1 MASSN
6 KKTVMET
13 EVSPVVSTNSD
24 LSSPEEDKLILT
36 PLSLEFDPLSWKL
49 EEQNKSNNS
58 NSCSPEHCSAAVLTD
73 KMTDSVQSFDLL
85 TMDDECDTNQISE
98 DKCGPL
104 LDLTEEPEP
113 TLNTNSEPISWPND
127 PNVHLKHESGADYSE
142 NDITMSSSSVSYNQ
156 NEYEIRSTNECQI
169 ASVSS
174 TNTLSDDSTHNVIVT
189 DLMSEP
195 IDETDQT
202 NETENI
208 SLLDIESAKLI
219 ATKIVSECVSKAL
232 HENAL
237 IPKDDLLNCSS
248 STSSLS
254 ERVSS
259 DSDVSLIHLIIIVE

>member
-1 MASSN
+1 MASKT
-6 KKTVMET
+6 KKAMET

-24 LSSPEEDKLILT
+24 LSSPEEDKFTLT

-49 EEQNKSNNS
+49 EEKNKSNNSNNS
-58 NSCSPEHCSAAVLTD
+58 NSCSPEHCSAPVLTD
-73 KMTDSVQSFDLL
+73 KMTDSVQSFDLI
-85 TMDDECDTNQISE
+85 TMDDECDTNQIFE
-98 DKCGPL
+98 DKCEPL
-104 LDLTEEPEP
+104 LDLTEESEP

-142 NDITMSSSSVSYNQ
+142 NDVTLSSSSVSYNE

-189 DLMSEP
+189 DLMFEP
-195 IDETDQT
+195 IDERDQT

-208 SLLDIESAKLI
+208 SMLDIESAKLI
-219 ATKIVSECVSKAL
+219 ATKLVSECVSKAL
-232 HENAL
+232 HENY
-237 IPKDDLLNCSS
+237 LLNSSS

-254 ERVSS
+254 ERISS
-259 DSDVSLIHLIIIVE
+259 DSDVSFIHLIINR